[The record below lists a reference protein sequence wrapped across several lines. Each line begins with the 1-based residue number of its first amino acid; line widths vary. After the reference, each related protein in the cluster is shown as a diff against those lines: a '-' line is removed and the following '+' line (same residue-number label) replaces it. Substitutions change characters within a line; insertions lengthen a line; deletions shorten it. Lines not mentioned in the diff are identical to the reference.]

1 MEYDILGDIHGHHDA
16 LVELLEELGYRFRN
30 GAYRHSSPDRTVIFL
45 GDLIDRGP
53 KQLETLETA
62 RRMVDEGTARIVM
75 GNHEHG
81 GIGWFYR
88 NPKEPS
94 QYLRQHG
101 SKNLDQ
107 HKVFLASVE
116 HDRELH
122 REWVEWMRTI
132 PVFLETPEIRCIH
145 ACWHPQHIDAV
156 RQFTDENGVMTEEG
170 LFASYDK
177 QDPLRTTIDI
187 LIRGPEV
194 DLPDGYGFH
203 DHAGHYRT
211 QSRVRWW
218 DESASSLLTGAITD
232 HDAIEGLPDVPLEGD
247 SLVQD
252 DDPRP
257 VFFGHYWMGG
267 DPVLLGTKKTCLDF
281 SVAKP
286 GGVLCSY
293 TWRGESE
300 LTDENLHWVGRPR
313 FKLTA

>member
-1 MEYDILGDIHGHHDA
+1 MEYDVIGDIHGHHDA
-16 LVELLEELGYRFRN
+16 LVELLDELGYQFRN
-30 GAYRHSSPDRTVIFL
+30 GTFRHSNPDRTVIFL

-53 KQLETLETA
+53 KQLDTLETA
-62 RRMVDEGTARIVM
+62 RRMIDAGTAQMVM

-88 NPKEPS
+88 DPRNPD

-101 SKNLDQ
+101 SKNLAQ
-107 HKVFLASVE
+107 HSVFLAAIGD
-116 HDRELH
+116 DRELH

-132 PVFLETPEIRCIH
+132 PLFLENRDVRCIH
-145 ACWHPQHIDAV
+145 ACWHPQHLEAL
-156 RQFTDENGVMTEEG
+156 RAHTDENGVMNEEA

-177 QDPLRTTIDI
+177 QDPLRTTVDI

-194 DLPDGYGFH
+194 DLPEGFGFH

-218 DESASSLLTGAITD
+218 DENALSLASGAITD
-232 HDAIEGLPDVPLEGD
+232 HDVIEGLPDLPLEGD
-247 SLVQD
+247 GLVID

-257 VFFGHYWMGG
+257 VFFGHYWMAGE
-267 DPVLLGTKKTCLDF
+267 PTLLGPRKTCLDF

-286 GGVLCSY
+286 GGVLCAY
-293 TWRGESE
+293 TWQGEPE
-300 LTDENLHWVGRPR
+300 LTEDHLHWVGKPR